1 MSGPRRAARS
11 RPRGTT
17 LTAAG
22 RARLHAAAGH
32 MEDVEEALRAGLDDA
47 ALADAG
53 HWHHDDTARQ
63 AHPRPTADNPTPAG
77 GAR

>member
-47 ALADAG
+47 ALAVVRR
-53 HWHHDDTARQ
+53 WLHDGTARL
-63 AHPRPTADNPTPAG
+63 ADTRPTGDDPTPAG